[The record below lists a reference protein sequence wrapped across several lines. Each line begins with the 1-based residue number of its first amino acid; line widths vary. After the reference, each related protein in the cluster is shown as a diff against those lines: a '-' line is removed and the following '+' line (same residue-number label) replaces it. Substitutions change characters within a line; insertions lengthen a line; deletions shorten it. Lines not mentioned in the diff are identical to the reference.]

1 MQFYKVSRLLTSQ
14 RGEVGADHL
23 LERLISGALQMD
35 ILPNNYPRYT
45 GQLEEEDYL
54 SYSRFLR
61 ATNGQ
66 KLLAKLEEHDGNEH
80 TKLFRSN

>member
-1 MQFYKVSRLLTSQ
+1 MQSYKVSRLLTSQ

-23 LERLISGALQMD
+23 LARLISGALQMD

-61 ATNGQ
+61 AKNGQ
-66 KLLAKLEEHDGNEH
+66 KLLAKLEEHDGSEH